1 MVSDSLLLFTSGLTF
16 NNDLLA
22 VRVFYLATCGRSD
35 ARVAASTDKP
45 VPNPYCLF
53 TLAVNARL
61 CYLLPLDLLTLL
73 TFECCH
79 DHFCL
84 DLLTD

>member
-1 MVSDSLLLFTSGLTF
+1 MSHSLLLFTSGLTF
-16 NNDLLA
+16 NNDPLA

-35 ARVAASTDKP
+35 ACVAASTDKP

-53 TLAVNARL
+53 TLALNARL
-61 CYLLPLDLLTLL
+61 CYLLPLDLLMLL
-73 TFECCH
+73 MFECCP
-79 DHFCL
+79 DHFWL